1 MTAVRHDAAAHRFV
15 VEVDGEQAVL
25 DYRLEGGTLA
35 IVHTGVPPSIG
46 GRGIA
51 GDLVRAAADHARA
64 QGLKVAPRCSYAEA
78 WFARHRDMA
87 DLVA

>member
-15 VEVDGEQAVL
+15 AEVDGQQAVL
-25 DYRLEGGTLA
+25 DYRLEGDTLA
-35 IVHTGVPPSIG
+35 IVHTGVPEAIG

-51 GDLVRAAADHARA
+51 GDLVRTAADHARA
-64 QGLKVAPRCSYAEA
+64 QGLKVAPRCAYAAA
-78 WFARHRDMA
+78 WFARHPDMA